1 MNPQIVDSSCR
12 ILPWEQITTVCII
25 EYSDIGKYKSFH
37 YLAVHLLAEAVFWDR
52 CEKLNPTF
60 YLCVRIGNTK
70 CWKCVCRLLGRI
82 TVNEHIKSQL
92 LPNMLQTQ
100 KSKLKFLKEN
110 SMEILTSTIRMI
122 RKACGN
128 FLRECEDIASAE
140 EMLPTVNE
148 DRRGWLHY

>member
-1 MNPQIVDSSCR
+1 MC
-12 ILPWEQITTVCII
+12 
-25 EYSDIGKYKSFH
+25 G
-37 YLAVHLLAEAVFWDR
+37 
-52 CEKLNPTF
+52 
-60 YLCVRIGNTK
+60 
-70 CWKCVCRLLGRI
+70 LLGRI

-148 DRRGWLHY
+148 DRRG